1 MEIELK
7 VKCRFYTENKTCY
20 WIGNFEYDNDIIE
33 LEKDSSII
41 NLIMKCKEIVEE
53 KCNIN
58 YYFGVGKYDFPM
70 DFLVKDQDNNT
81 IDVIPHKI
89 DFDMVFKNVSI
100 EGKVL
105 TLYHEEYNYDTLV
118 MIKEKFDK
126 YIAEKYKNKNYSSK
140 FVRRI
145 HIPIYFYEND
155 SEDEEQGVVMD
166 VGMPSW

>member
-1 MEIELK
+1 
-7 VKCRFYTENKTCY
+7 
-20 WIGNFEYDNDIIE
+20 
-33 LEKDSSII
+33 
-41 NLIMKCKEIVEE
+41 
-53 KCNIN
+53 
-58 YYFGVGKYDFPM
+58 M